1 MLGCGRIVLDFH
13 SQSAYVDIN
22 YLLFAEVVAAP
33 DFFENIRSRKRR
45 VLVCEKVFHYLELD
59 LREFYRD
66 AVLGKCPVPHI
77 EFKLAGG
84 YNIRVGAVRKP
95 GAHLY
100 AAIEHIDASHEF
112 RRRKRLCDI
121 VICAYEQS

>member
-13 SQSAYVDIN
+13 SQSAYVDID

-33 DFFENIRSRKRR
+33 DFFKDIRSRKRR
-45 VLVCEKVFHYLELD
+45 VLVGEKVFHYLELD
-59 LREFYRD
+59 LCEFYRD
-66 AVLGKCPVPHI
+66 TILGKRPVSHI

-84 YNIRVGAVRKP
+84 YNIRMGAVRKP

-100 AAIEHIDASHEF
+100 AAIEHIDASSDGENGF
-112 RRRKRLCDI
+112 
-121 VICAYEQS
+121 VT